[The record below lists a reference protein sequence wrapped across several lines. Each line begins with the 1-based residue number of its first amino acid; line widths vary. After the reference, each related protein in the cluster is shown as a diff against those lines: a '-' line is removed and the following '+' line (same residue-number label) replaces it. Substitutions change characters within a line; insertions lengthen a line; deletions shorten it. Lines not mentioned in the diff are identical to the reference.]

1 MNAFQEIIKKA
12 APIMAAVHSL
22 FFYVII
28 LSVIGYYVDKKFKTF
43 PILFLISVRN
53 VAKTKKYFILRWFS
67 PFIKVNFTTSSK
79 SFLL

>member
-22 FFYVII
+22 FFYVVI

-43 PILFLISVRN
+43 PILFIILLFVGLF
-53 VAKTKKYFILRWFS
+53 VGFFQLYTMGKKGSR
-67 PFIKVNFTTSSK
+67 
-79 SFLL
+79 

>member
-28 LSVIGYYVDKKFKTF
+28 LSFIGYYVDKKFKTF
-43 PILFLISVRN
+43 PILFIILLFVGLFVGFFQLYSMG
-53 VAKTKKYFILRWFS
+53 KKDSR
-67 PFIKVNFTTSSK
+67 
-79 SFLL
+79 

>member
-28 LSVIGYYVDKKFKTF
+28 LSVIGYYIDKKFKTF
-43 PILFLISVRN
+43 PILFITLLFVGLF
-53 VAKTKKYFILRWFS
+53 VGFFQLYTMGKKVSR
-67 PFIKVNFTTSSK
+67 
-79 SFLL
+79 

>member
-28 LSVIGYYVDKKFKTF
+28 LSVIGYYIDKKFKTF
-43 PILFLISVRN
+43 PILFI
-53 VAKTKKYFILRWFS
+53 T
-67 PFIKVNFTTSSK
+67 
-79 SFLL
+79 LLFVGLFVGFFQLYSIGKNGSR